1 MNISGKD
8 LINKYLKFFE
18 SKGHVIIPSASL
30 IPQNDPTV
38 LFNTAGMQPLGP
50 YLMGQTHPLG
60 TRLCDVQKCLR
71 TVDFDNIGDNTHF
84 TFFQMLGN
92 WSLGDYFKKE
102 AISWSYEFLT
112 SKEWLNLPLE
122 KLAFTVYLGST
133 KAPKDEEA
141 SNIWKSLGVSSD
153 RIAYLEKDNFW
164 QVGDV
169 GPCGPSTE
177 MFYWTGESAAPKVF
191 DPDDN
196 RWVEIWNDVFMAYY
210 RDNDKFTPL
219 SKKNVDTGMGLERV
233 TAVLNGKKS
242 AYETDLFIPII
253 SKIEELSGKK
263 YDESTRKAIRIIAD
277 HVRSSTFIIGDQNGV
292 VPSNTDRGYI
302 LRRLIRRAIKYGK
315 EIGLP
320 NDSISKI
327 ARVVVENY
335 SDIYSE
341 LKENEIRIY
350 EELSKEEAKFEK
362 TLTQGLKEF
371 ERMSKVGNIDSK
383 NAFLLFQSYGFPI
396 EMTEEIAK
404 ERGISVDTI
413 GFREEFKK
421 HQELSRAGA
430 EQKFKGGLA
439 DNSEMSTKLHTA
451 THLLNEALR
460 KVISPDIKQ
469 KGSNITP
476 ERLRFDFNYT
486 QKLTEE
492 QIKAVENEVNRVI
505 KQGFDVTMKTMPK
518 AEAEKIGAQQEFG
531 VKYPD
536 LVNVYFIG
544 DYSKEFC
551 GGPHVKNTKDI
562 GTFKIIKEEGV
573 AAGVRRIK
581 AVIQ

>member
-177 MFYWTGESAAPKVF
+177 MFYWTGDSAAPKVF